1 MKLLTQDLTL
11 PILLEGRLAEVD
23 LLMSLDLQRNPVKLV
38 VHIIQTDDMTAI
50 AILYKI
56 MC

>member
-23 LLMSLDLQRNPVKLV
+23 LLTRNPVKLV
-38 VHIIQTDDMTAI
+38 VHIIQTDDVTAI